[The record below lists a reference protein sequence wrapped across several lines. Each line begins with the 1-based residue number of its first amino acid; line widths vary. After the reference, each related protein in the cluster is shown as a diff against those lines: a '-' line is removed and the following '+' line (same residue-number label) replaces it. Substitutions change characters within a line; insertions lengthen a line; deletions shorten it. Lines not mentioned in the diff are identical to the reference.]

1 MENKLKSIIMDVS
14 KVVHLKD
21 TNKEKIVKMGEIYKN
36 NSKLGL
42 KGIKQ
47 NYDKKGMNELL
58 R

>member
-1 MENKLKSIIMDVS
+1 MENKLRAIIMDVS
-14 KVVHLKD
+14 RVVHLKC
-21 TNKEKIVKMGEIYKN
+21 TNKEKIAEMGEIYKN

-47 NYDKKGMNELL
+47 NYDKKGMNELV